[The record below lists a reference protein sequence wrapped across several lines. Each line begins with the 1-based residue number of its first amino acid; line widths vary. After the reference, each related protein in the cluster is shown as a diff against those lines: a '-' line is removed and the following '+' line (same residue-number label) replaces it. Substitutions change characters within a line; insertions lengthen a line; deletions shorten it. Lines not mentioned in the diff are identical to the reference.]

1 VKTIQVLAVA
11 LLLLLI
17 GCSEPNARVKTRF
30 NRDAEVSGELPYNPL
45 QWKVIASTLN
55 HNDHTLAMVL
65 GNEQAIS
72 YARKNASHEY
82 PAGSVLSV
90 ITWSQEEDPRWFGGN
105 IPGNVRSVEFLEVQ
119 SGPDGGGTY
128 LYSLYGGSPLRK
140 LVSIEEKSLTGR
152 AAYILGQRAAVMP

>member
-1 VKTIQVLAVA
+1 MKTIQVLAVA
-11 LLLLLI
+11 LLLLI
-17 GCSEPNARVKTRF
+17 GCSEPNARVKTRL

-45 QWKVIASTLN
+45 QWEVIASTLN
-55 HNDHTLAMVL
+55 HNDHTLATVL
-65 GNEQAIS
+65 GNDRAIA
-72 YARKNASHEY
+72 YARKNATHAY
-82 PAGSVLSV
+82 PAGSVLSI

-105 IPGNVRSVEFLEVQ
+105 IPGKVQSVEFLEVQ

-128 LYSLYGGSPLRK
+128 LYSRYGGSPLRK